1 MPVIHRRN
9 IMCAHFPHPKPAN
22 HAPTAPDLTAANT
35 AWIAIGGT
43 IHVWRGSLVSRPGE
57 LAEPQNLA
65 AQLALASI

>member
-1 MPVIHRRN
+1 
-9 IMCAHFPHPKPAN
+9 
-22 HAPTAPDLTAANT
+22 LTAANT